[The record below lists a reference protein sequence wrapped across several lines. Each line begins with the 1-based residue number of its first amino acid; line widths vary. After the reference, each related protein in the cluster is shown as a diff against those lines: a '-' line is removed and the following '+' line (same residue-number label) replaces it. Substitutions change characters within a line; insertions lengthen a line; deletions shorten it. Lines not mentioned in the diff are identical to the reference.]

1 VKNGGMSKMSLAQ
14 LKFQYLPRDQKI
26 RNYMEVQR
34 SVNLLFDILEVYGRL
49 EKNLSKIKNQNCNQ
63 VCVARTAQSCECK
76 S

>member
-1 VKNGGMSKMSLAQ
+1 
-14 LKFQYLPRDQKI
+14 
-26 RNYMEVQR
+26 MEVQR
-34 SVNLLFDILEVYGRL
+34 SVNLLFDILEEYGRL